1 MLPSEKNEKKE
12 ESVFKIKSW
21 TVIVCCTIL
30 IYVQNYACIVMI
42 YLAKLVK
49 IYCFSL
55 LPVVIDL
62 VNRDYE
68 NSAVWGRP

>member
-1 MLPSEKNEKKE
+1 
-12 ESVFKIKSW
+12 
-21 TVIVCCTIL
+21 
-30 IYVQNYACIVMI
+30 MI

-55 LPVVIDL
+55 LPVLVDL

-68 NSAVWGRP
+68 NSAVCVACRCELDNCYERVQTSGFSVGDRQS